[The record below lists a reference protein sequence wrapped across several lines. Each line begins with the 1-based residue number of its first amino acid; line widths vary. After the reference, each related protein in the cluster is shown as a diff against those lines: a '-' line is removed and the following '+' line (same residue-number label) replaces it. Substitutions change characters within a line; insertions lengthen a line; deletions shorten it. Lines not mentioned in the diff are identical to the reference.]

1 MRDIPALDPAA
12 FGCPTAVATRDKI
25 RTHRCLGHT
34 RFREFLLVYTIAA
47 YTITLGALALYG
59 VVMQH
64 RLRVSSGALA
74 ATGGGPVLDPRKGFN
89 VGAALLA
96 PFWMLAHGMRLPGV
110 LLSAMT
116 LALVPF
122 ALQAMWVPFLF
133 VALVPLAAGAVLS
146 FLGNRIGVAHTGL
159 EDVGAFSTTQIP
171 WAIAGVL
178 LYTVIL
184 PWAWYFTAGN
194 AVSN

>member
-1 MRDIPALDPAA
+1 M
-12 FGCPTAVATRDKI
+12 
-25 RTHRCLGHT
+25 
-34 RFREFLLVYTIAA
+34 VYTIAA
-47 YTITLGALALYG
+47 YSITLGALAVYG

-64 RLRVSSGALA
+64 RLRVSSAALA
-74 ATGGGPVLDPRKGFN
+74 ATGGGPTLDPRKGFN

-96 PFWMLAHGMRLPGV
+96 PFWMFAHGMRLPGA
-110 LLSAMT
+110 LLIAIT

-122 ALQAMWVPFLF
+122 FLQAMWLPFLF

-159 EDVGAFSTTQIP
+159 EDAGAFSSSQIP

-184 PWAWYFTAGN
+184 PWTWYFMSGSA
-194 AVSN
+194 